1 MLPTFGEYISVEFIY
16 WYGIN
21 IQPTFRENMSV
32 GGFLWEMCWVMSE
45 FCWKVMDV
53 LGDEREFCNGVMNV
67 SGHERLNS
75 VRG

>member
-1 MLPTFGEYISVEFIY
+1 MG
-16 WYGIN
+16 
-21 IQPTFRENMSV
+21 
-32 GGFLWEMCWVMSE
+32 WVMSE